1 MKQEKQNKSNQVNPD
16 QILRRQMERRAAAA
30 LRQHKD
36 FARAHQEDSRED
48 LLAYVRRRTED
59 LGRTPFPEEIT
70 GSPFLASQFAG
81 GWAGVINAAGLPPL
95 PGASIGVVRTDRASE
110 FQRQVRLHRRIK
122 AEKRE
127 KKEARQK
134 KKQQQTL
141 KPPHKSKSTP
151 AQKRKA
157 EKKALQMEVDMAWG
171 QEHEADTDEQ
181 LLDYIRRCAGSLPKG
196 QALRKEQVLG
206 GYYIEKRFHR
216 WAVALS
222 LAGLPLPEG
231 FVPATTEDLDKYA
244 RLRAEREANRLTVK

>member
-1 MKQEKQNKSNQVNPD
+1 
-16 QILRRQMERRAAAA
+16 
-30 LRQHKD
+30 
-36 FARAHQEDSRED
+36 
-48 LLAYVRRRTED
+48 
-59 LGRTPFPEEIT
+59 
-70 GSPFLASQFAG
+70 
-81 GWAGVINAAGLPPL
+81 
-95 PGASIGVVRTDRASE
+95 
-110 FQRQVRLHRRIK
+110 
-122 AEKRE
+122 
-127 KKEARQK
+127 
-134 KKQQQTL
+134 
-141 KPPHKSKSTP
+141 
-151 AQKRKA
+151 
-157 EKKALQMEVDMAWG
+157 MAWG